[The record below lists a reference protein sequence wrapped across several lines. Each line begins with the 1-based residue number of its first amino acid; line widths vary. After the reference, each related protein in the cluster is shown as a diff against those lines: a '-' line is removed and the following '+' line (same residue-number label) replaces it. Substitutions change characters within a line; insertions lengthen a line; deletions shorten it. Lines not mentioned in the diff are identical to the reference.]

1 MPTSP
6 SWRGLPFFLTQ
17 SRRPALNDVHTREMG
32 GGRQTPTAMPGYQ
45 WRNGNL
51 CLLHCSSVA
60 PALRHCISRSCSSI
74 WAQRLLHG
82 MHQTAGKKSAWEEM
96 RPHCIAATKI
106 LGRGHCWDEKKEGA
120 QTFHCVCCEACSGGR
135 CTGESPHL
143 PGGVAG
149 AAVQNCA
156 SIHLQPRHCSKWRGK
171 HRIHQH
177 GSRSWE
183 RGLHCSASLHGAQA
197 HAPQWRAS
205 RQPCATSPSISR
217 ATSPTEA
224 LY

>member
-32 GGRQTPTAMPGYQ
+32 GGQTNPHSNVWLPVEKWESVFAALQLGCPCTPP
-45 WRNGNL
+45 
-51 CLLHCSSVA
+51 LHIPVLQQHLGTA
-60 PALRHCISRSCSSI
+60 PAPRHASDHR
-74 WAQRLLHG
+74 
-82 MHQTAGKKSAWEEM
+82 KKSAWEEM
-96 RPHCIAATKI
+96 RPHCIAATKM

-156 SIHLQPRHCSKWRGK
+156 SIHLQLRHCSKWRGK

-177 GSRSWE
+177 GSRGWE